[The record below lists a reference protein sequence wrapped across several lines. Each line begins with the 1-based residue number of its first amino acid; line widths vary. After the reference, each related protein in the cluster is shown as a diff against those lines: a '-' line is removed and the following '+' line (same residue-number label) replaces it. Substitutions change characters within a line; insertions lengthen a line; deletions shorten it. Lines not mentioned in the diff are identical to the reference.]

1 MAKSAGSKS
10 TGIFEEREKKVYV
23 EPYSLK
29 NKTFYTMAEGY
40 LIMSPDSFNA
50 LQKQRSKNIEIFT
63 IARASAALAAKRV
76 CEFLPNL
83 HQNILCE
90 SEYRIEPLEDS
101 YTLRVC
107 AILQSNLRLPEL
119 EALNAVTVGLL
130 ALYEQCRCL
139 DTSMVLNGIRVLESA
154 EHSVAA
160 WIKE

>member
-1 MAKSAGSKS
+1 MGKSVGTKAAN
-10 TGIFEEREKKVYV
+10 IFEGGDKKLFT
-23 EPYSLK
+23 EPFSFK

-40 LIMSPDSFNA
+40 LIMSPDPFNA
-50 LQKQRSKNIEIFT
+50 LQKQKSKTIEIFT

-83 HQNILCE
+83 PQNILCE

-107 AILQSNLRLPEL
+107 AILQSNIRLPEL
-119 EALNAVTVGLL
+119 EALNAVTIGLL

-154 EHSVAA
+154 EHSIAA